1 MLCLGTYQ
9 TLSQVSFSHAH
20 SASAYSMRC
29 TFLVRCDTVSHSGLG
44 SISPKADLQKAS
56 QSSTST
62 MDKKEK
68 GFEGA
73 EKPAPSQNELE
84 QKLSDTELKRSKN
97 HTVLSPQPS
106 NDSKNPLVGSST
118 LVVDIFSSSI
128 KRFRIELASV

>member
-1 MLCLGTYQ
+1 
-9 TLSQVSFSHAH
+9 
-20 SASAYSMRC
+20 
-29 TFLVRCDTVSHSGLG
+29 
-44 SISPKADLQKAS
+44 
-56 QSSTST
+56 
-62 MDKKEK
+62 MDKKEQ

-97 HTVLSPQPS
+97 HIVLSPQPS
-106 NDSKNPLVGSST
+106 NDSKDPLVSSST